1 MQYIESLF
9 VLSDTER
16 ETLALWGA
24 HLSHLHIHVSPCT
37 KWQAYNKP
45 FAIVTEDK
53 YHYIR
58 DNEKPCGHQNDGW
71 AYVYV
76 WYMS

>member
-1 MQYIESLF
+1 MQYIYSVC

-16 ETLALWGA
+16 ENLELYGA
-24 HLSHLHIHVSPCT
+24 HVSHLHIHVSSCT
-37 KWQAYNKP
+37 KCQAYNKH

-58 DNEKPCGHQNDGW
+58 DNEKPCGHQHVG
-71 AYVYV
+71 
-76 WYMS
+76 